1 MNNTIPEMAD
11 LRGKYW
17 EQPNRDDILIDDESA
32 LMNKESFKKL
42 KEYSTS
48 IPSGK
53 YPGKMWKSNCGKE
66 LGYLVWFSVSED
78 PKFLDINHRN
88 IIIVE
93 E

>member
-1 MNNTIPEMAD
+1 MSNTIPEMTNPLGA
-11 LRGKYW
+11 YW
-17 EQPNRDDILIDDESA
+17 EQPDKDGILIDDENA
-32 LMNKESFKKL
+32 LMNNESFKKL
-42 KEYSTS
+42 KEYSMS

-53 YPGKMWKSNCGKE
+53 YPGKMWKGKHGKE
-66 LGYLVWFSVSED
+66 LWSLVWYSISED